1 MVNHCSPKAVLGV
14 RFPLRPPFFDVNSI
28 LLYNLNRKN
37 YFFSV
42 SRKLVENSIIVDQI
56 VNTEFF
62 LQKGK
67 ISLLNSI
74 LLFE

>member
-1 MVNHCSPKAVLGV
+1 
-14 RFPLRPPFFDVNSI
+14 
-28 LLYNLNRKN
+28 LYNLNRKN